1 MGRLTISTLR
11 NAALKIAKPVGTAQ
25 MVSKVSYLR
34 DHPEPKFLDQSNHP
48 HPLVAA
54 AETPFL
60 TTGPKS
66 RFPLGFAP
74 LAWPYS
80 AGIAVERRK
89 THIALICFHWHSHR
103 LKVSLIRST
112 PTEMC
117 GMRFTVW
124 TTTVLIELNS
134 LKAKPLSYN
143 FGGES
148 GIRTHVTL
156 SSKHAFQA
164 CAFSHSAISPLLKT
178 NLLAESRFVASA
190 TRDEA
195 VH

>member
-1 MGRLTISTLR
+1 MA
-11 NAALKIAKPVGTAQ
+11 NAAHERHTFHILQRLLEAKNVSVIEDDCPNGTDLFFPVWTARFRLG
-25 MVSKVSYLR
+25 SYGGALR
-34 DHPEPKFLDQSNHP
+34 RQ
-48 HPLVAA
+48 A
-54 AETPFL
+54 
-60 TTGPKS
+60 
-66 RFPLGFAP
+66 PLGCALP
-74 LAWPYS
+74 L
-80 AGIAVERRK
+80 
-89 THIALICFHWHSHR
+89 HIALICFHWHSHR

-164 CAFSHSAISPLLKT
+164 CAFSHSAISP
-178 NLLAESRFVASA
+178 AMICYRESAAGSIPGKLR
-190 TRDEA
+190 
-195 VH
+195 